1 MLQCESALHARSYV
15 LCPIYRGR
23 FIRYQEATLRYYKY
37 KTQGTGDD
45 SMGTLA
51 TDPVET
57 EAPLAF
63 VAPCRTLSPTAPL
76 RWIRLGW
83 ADLVRA
89 PRQSLSYGLV
99 LSLLSVCIAVL
110 SWLYGTLALY
120 LGLATGF
127 MFVGPVVALAVYS
140 ISWQLEAGRQPALG
154 YCLRDGWMH
163 VRDILLFG
171 LVLMVVLLVW
181 ARAATMLHVFFPVSG
196 SPTWRSLIPFLGIG
210 SAVGAV
216 FSTVVFAASAFSL
229 PMMLDRKAD
238 AVTAVV
244 TSVNAVLHNKAAM
257 MVWGMIVVA
266 AVLIGFATGM
276 LAFIVLLPL
285 IGHATWH
292 GYRETIDASAWP
304 AWEHEGQATASKGT

>member
-1 MLQCESALHARSYV
+1 MA
-15 LCPIYRGR
+15 
-23 FIRYQEATLRYYKY
+23 
-37 KTQGTGDD
+37 
-45 SMGTLA
+45 TLA
-51 TDPVET
+51 TDPGET
-57 EAPLAF
+57 EVPLAF
-63 VAPCRTLSPTAPL
+63 VAPCRTLSPTAPF

-83 ADLVRA
+83 ADLMRA
-89 PRQSLSYGLV
+89 PRQSLSYGLM
-99 LSLLSVCIAVL
+99 LSLLSVSIAVL
-110 SWLYGTLALY
+110 SWLCGTLALY

-140 ISWQLEAGRQPALG
+140 ISWQLEAGRKPALG

-181 ARAATMLHVFFPVSG
+181 ARAATMLHVFFPNSG
-196 SPTWRSLIPFLGIG
+196 RPTWRSLLPFLGIG

-216 FSTVVFAASAFSL
+216 FSAIVFAASAFSL

-244 TSVNAVLHNKAAM
+244 TSVNAVLRNKPAM
-257 MVWGMIVVA
+257 LVWGMIVIA
-266 AVLIGFATGM
+266 AVLVGFATGM
-276 LAFIVLLPL
+276 LAFVVLLPL

-304 AWEHEGQATASKGT
+304 AWEHAREANASLDS